1 MGLTEV
7 WIWLVVPILADET
20 VESLSIGTPSYLTY
34 YRMYGCTACISLLVR
49 RDTCPTFCHR
59 CHPRPSF
66 PPQTP
71 RGLHLSLSLAL
82 ESIVVILVPTI
93 TWYMLLRD
101 RFPYYGP
108 YYGTLFLLQDHPRP
122 LIPRRQAP
130 ALRIIPVPV
139 QSRWRGPHDLA
150 PRTEYQTYFL
160 G

>member
-1 MGLTEV
+1 MPDL
-7 WIWLVVPILADET
+7 LPSVP
-20 VESLSIGTPSYLTY
+20 S
-34 YRMYGCTACISLLVR
+34 
-49 RDTCPTFCHR
+49 
-59 CHPRPSF
+59 
-66 PPQTP
+66 PPFLPPPNTQG
-71 RGLHLSLSLAL
+71 RHLSLSLAL

-101 RFPYYGP
+101 RFPRP
-108 YYGTLFLLQDHPRP
+108 PRP

-160 G
+160 GQSGTILCQGLPAMVQTTLPPP